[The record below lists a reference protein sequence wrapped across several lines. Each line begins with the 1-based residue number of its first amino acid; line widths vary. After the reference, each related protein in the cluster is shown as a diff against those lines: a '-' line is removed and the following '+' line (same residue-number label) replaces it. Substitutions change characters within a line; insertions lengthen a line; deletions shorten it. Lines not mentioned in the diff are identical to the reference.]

1 MSSWVEPGADK
12 KEDLSMKK
20 KTVSI
25 LLAAA
30 MTTGLLAGCGGGE
43 KPAEAPAET
52 PAATTAAAEGGET
65 AAGAA
70 AAEGGKKY
78 EGVELIYWSM
88 WTNNEPQGQALA
100 QAAEAFEAETGAKI
114 KFEWKGRE
122 TKNILSS
129 ALEAQEKFDMFEDDY
144 TRIAKNYVNY
154 IADLTAMAEE
164 AGYADKSYAVFNNQA
179 TEWAGFLP
187 CVTEQPS
194 VGGVF
199 YNRSILD
206 DCGITPPKT
215 WAEFMTA
222 CQTMKD
228 KGYQPL
234 ALDSTY
240 APFLFGYHLSRHIG
254 QPAVEELA
262 TNGGWSSNPGV
273 VKAAQEMID
282 FVNAGYL
289 ADGAP
294 DEYPASQNKMGLTE
308 KVAMVVCAN
317 YITSEVNTNTGT
329 ELNWG
334 LFAYPTVDG
343 GADNSSTF
351 AGANSIAITKYSE
364 NQQAAFDFALFLT
377 TGQYGQNMADLAL
390 SIPADPNNTAPAVQ
404 NGTTEV
410 LVNTTAPLSWNM
422 GLNANADKISV
433 IQEVIVKLYEGSY
446 ATGEDFAKALDA
458 LY

>member
-1 MSSWVEPGADK
+1 
-12 KEDLSMKK
+12 MKK
-20 KTVSI
+20 KTLSV

-30 MTTGLLAGCGGGE
+30 MTTGLLAGCGSGD
-43 KPAEAPAET
+43 KAAET
-52 PAATTAAAEGGET
+52 TAPAATTKAESGETTAET
-65 AAGAA
+65 AAP
-70 AAEGGKKY
+70 EGGKKY
-78 EGVELIYWSM
+78 DGVELTYWSM
-88 WTNNEPQGQALA
+88 WTSQEPQGQALM
-100 QAAEAFEAETGAKI
+100 QAAEAFEAETGAKV

-144 TRIAKNYVNY
+144 TRISKNYVNY
-154 IADLTAMAEE
+154 VADLTAMAEE
-164 AGYADKSYAVFNNQA
+164 AGYADKSYSVFNNQA

-199 YNRSILD
+199 YNKDIFD
-206 DCGITPPKT
+206 DCGITAPKT

-254 QPAVEELA
+254 QAAVEELA

-273 VKAAQEMID
+273 AKAGQEMID
-282 FVNAGYL
+282 FVKPGYL

-294 DEYPASQNKMGLTE
+294 DEYPASQNKIGLTG
-308 KVAMVVCAN
+308 KVGMVVCAN
-317 YITSEVNTNTGT
+317 YITSEVNTNTGS
-329 ELNWG
+329 EINWG
-334 LFAYPTVDG
+334 LFAYPAVDG
-343 GADNSSTF
+343 GVDNSSTF
-351 AGANSIAITKYSE
+351 AGANSIGITKYSE
-364 NQQAAFDFALFLT
+364 NQQAAFDFALYLT
-377 TGQYGQNMADLAL
+377 SGKQGQNFADLSL
-390 SIPADPNNTAPAVQ
+390 SIPADPSNTAPAVQ

-446 ATGEDFAKALDA
+446 ATGDDFAKALDA

>member
-1 MSSWVEPGADK
+1 
-12 KEDLSMKK
+12 MKK

-30 MTTGLLAGCGGGE
+30 MTTGLLAGCGGGG

-52 PAATTAAAEGGET
+52 TAATTAAAEGGET
-65 AAGAA
+65 AAGTA

-164 AGYADKSYAVFNNQA
+164 AGYADKSYAVFNSQA

-215 WAEFMTA
+215 WAEFMAA

>member
-1 MSSWVEPGADK
+1 
-12 KEDLSMKK
+12 MKK
-20 KTVSI
+20 KTISI

-30 MTTGLLAGCGGGE
+30 MTTGLLAGCGGGD

-52 PAATTAAAEGGET
+52 PAATTAKAEGGEP
-65 AAGAA
+65 
-70 AAEGGKKY
+70 AAEGGKKH

-199 YNRSILD
+199 YNKDIFD
-206 DCGITPPKT
+206 DCGITPPAT
-215 WAEFMTA
+215 WAEFMAA

-254 QPAVEELA
+254 QPAVEEMA

-273 VKAAQEMID
+273 IKAGQEMID

-334 LFAYPTVDG
+334 LFAYPAVDG

-351 AGANSIAITKYSE
+351 AGANSIGITKYSE

>member
-1 MSSWVEPGADK
+1 
-12 KEDLSMKK
+12 MKK
-20 KTVSI
+20 KTLSV

-30 MTTGLLAGCGGGE
+30 MTTGLLAGCGSGD
-43 KPAEAPAET
+43 KAAET
-52 PAATTAAAEGGET
+52 TAPAATTKAESGETTAET
-65 AAGAA
+65 AAP
-70 AAEGGKKY
+70 EGGKKY
-78 EGVELIYWSM
+78 DGVELTYWSM
-88 WTNNEPQGQALA
+88 WTSQEPQGQALM
-100 QAAEAFEAETGAKI
+100 QAAEAFEAETGAKV

-144 TRIAKNYVNY
+144 TRISKNYVNY
-154 IADLTAMAEE
+154 VADLTAMAEE
-164 AGYADKSYAVFNNQA
+164 AGYADKSYSVFNNQA

-199 YNRSILD
+199 YNKDIFD
-206 DCGITPPKT
+206 DCGITAPKT

-254 QPAVEELA
+254 QAAVEELA
-262 TNGGWSSNPGV
+262 TNGGWSSNPGGA
-273 VKAAQEMID
+273 KAGQEMID
-282 FVNAGYL
+282 FVKAGYL

-294 DEYPASQNKMGLTE
+294 DEYPASQNKIGLTG
-308 KVAMVVCAN
+308 KVGMVVCAN
-317 YITSEVNTNTGT
+317 YITSEVNTNTGS
-329 ELNWG
+329 EINWG
-334 LFAYPTVDG
+334 LFAYPAVDG
-343 GADNSSTF
+343 GVDNSSTF
-351 AGANSIAITKYSE
+351 AGANSIGITKYSE
-364 NQQAAFDFALFLT
+364 NQQAAFDFALYLT
-377 TGQYGQNMADLAL
+377 SGKQGQNFADLSL
-390 SIPADPNNTAPAVQ
+390 SIPADPSNTAPAVQ

-446 ATGEDFAKALDA
+446 ATGDDFAKALDA

>member
-1 MSSWVEPGADK
+1 
-12 KEDLSMKK
+12 MKK
-20 KTVSI
+20 RTISI

-52 PAATTAAAEGGET
+52 PAATTAKAEGGE
-65 AAGAA
+65 APAP
-70 AAEGGKKY
+70 AEGGKKH
-78 EGVELIYWSM
+78 EGVELTYWSM
-88 WTNNEPQGQALA
+88 WSSNEPQGQALQ

-129 ALEAQEKFDMFEDDY
+129 ALEAQERFDMFEDDY

-199 YNRSILD
+199 YNKDILA
-206 DCGITPPKT
+206 DCGITPPTT

-273 VKAAQEMID
+273 IKAGQEMID

-317 YITSEVNTNTGT
+317 YITSEVNINTGT

-334 LFAYPTVDG
+334 LFAYPTVEG
-343 GADNSSTF
+343 GADDSSTF

-364 NQQAAFDFALFLT
+364 NPQAAFDFAVFLT
-377 TGQYGQNMADLAL
+377 TGQHGQNMADLAL

>member
-1 MSSWVEPGADK
+1 
-12 KEDLSMKK
+12 MKK
-20 KTVSI
+20 RTISI

-30 MTTGLLAGCGGGE
+30 MTTGLLTGCGGSE
-43 KPAEAPAET
+43 KPAET
-52 PAATTAAAEGGET
+52 PAATTAKAETGET
-65 AAGAA
+65 TGGAA
-70 AAEGGKKY
+70 PAEGGKKY

-144 TRIAKNYVNY
+144 TRISKNYVNY

-199 YNRSILD
+199 YNKDIFD
-206 DCGITPPKT
+206 DCGITPPAT

-254 QPAVEELA
+254 QPAVEEMA

-273 VKAAQEMID
+273 IKAGQEMID

-351 AGANSIAITKYSE
+351 AGANSIGITKYSE

-377 TGQYGQNMADLAL
+377 TGQHGQNMADLAL

>member
-1 MSSWVEPGADK
+1 
-12 KEDLSMKK
+12 MKK
-20 KTVSI
+20 KTLSV

-30 MTTGLLAGCGGGE
+30 MTTGLLAGCGSGD
-43 KPAEAPAET
+43 KAAET
-52 PAATTAAAEGGET
+52 TAPAATTKAESGETTAET
-65 AAGAA
+65 AAP
-70 AAEGGKKY
+70 EGGKKY
-78 EGVELIYWSM
+78 DGVELTYWSM
-88 WTNNEPQGQALA
+88 WTSQEPQGQALI
-100 QAAEAFEAETGAKI
+100 QAAEAFEAETGAKV

-144 TRIAKNYVNY
+144 TRISKNYVNY
-154 IADLTAMAEE
+154 VADLTAMAEE
-164 AGYADKSYAVFNNQA
+164 AGYADKSYSVFNNQA

-199 YNRSILD
+199 YNKDIFD
-206 DCGITPPKT
+206 DCGITAPKT

-254 QPAVEELA
+254 QAAVEELA

-273 VKAAQEMID
+273 AKAGQEMID
-282 FVNAGYL
+282 FVKAGYL

-294 DEYPASQNKMGLTE
+294 DEYPASQNKIGLTG
-308 KVAMVVCAN
+308 KVGMVVCAN
-317 YITSEVNTNTGT
+317 YITSEVNTNTGS
-329 ELNWG
+329 EINWG
-334 LFAYPTVDG
+334 LFAYPAVDG
-343 GADNSSTF
+343 GVDNSSTF
-351 AGANSIAITKYSE
+351 AGANSIGITKYSE
-364 NQQAAFDFALFLT
+364 NQQAAFDFALYLT
-377 TGQYGQNMADLAL
+377 SDKQGQNFADLSL
-390 SIPADPNNTAPAVQ
+390 SIPADPSNTAPAVQ

-446 ATGEDFAKALDA
+446 ATGDDFAKALDA